1 MVFLSYTKR
10 PAHWKAAVV
19 VWTFSNLSHSS
30 RKSISRVR
38 LWRASR
44 LAVAPGIRSPC
55 WAAVPPLRLS
65 SHLRCSC
72 RAPRHRL
79 ALAPMNWHG
88 LCSCLRPAFGPHS
101 DHISSLLGTSTE
113 ATTSPSCVETLL
125 AVGASVWHPDPGV
138 LFHTT
143 ASISRSR
150 QVELQGAACG
160 FLDWLRPEVC
170 AAAAACLPSGRCQFF
185 PALPFTSSAAW
196 GPSAQRRNLGC
207 LVRGG
212 IFSFGSQ
219 TWWRQ
224 R

>member
-1 MVFLSYTKR
+1 MVALTCR
-10 PAHWKAAVV
+10 P
-19 VWTFSNLSHSS
+19 FRSS
-30 RKSISRVR
+30 
-38 LWRASR
+38 ASR

-125 AVGASVWHPDPGV
+125 AIGASVWHPDPGV
-138 LFHTT
+138 LFHKS
-143 ASISRSR
+143 ASCCHDCGAGGNPSLLNYNCEHFSVTPSGAARGRLRLPRLVAPRGVRRCRSVLAFR
-150 QVELQGAACG
+150 QVSIL
-160 FLDWLRPEVC
+160 
-170 AAAAACLPSGRCQFF
+170 SGS
-185 PALPFTSSAAW
+185 PFH
-196 GPSAQRRNLGC
+196 L
-207 LVRGG
+207 
-212 IFSFGSQ
+212 
-219 TWWRQ
+219 
-224 R
+224 